1 MDAACTCDP
10 PVWDGHPYIP
20 WLSYY
25 AGECIY
31 TPKQV
36 VAFFCGLLALACFVV
51 GLFPQMWKNY
61 RRGDVSGLSLG
72 LLLIWALGDITGFVG
87 AVLTKQ
93 SLPVRLCAGYFLLL
107 SAASFAQY
115 FYYVNKN
122 ASKLALPAAH
132 VKINDEDTL
141 VEASA
146 ASGQED
152 DESAP
157 LVRRQSTSPPTY
169 STLDRVVISTT
180 LVLALAAVVSANRHN
195 NHPPTLPLCNAA
207 ALRPTTPS
215 AHLAG
220 ALTAWISGLMYFT
233 SRIPQLFANHRAK
246 STEALSLAVFILTI
260 VGNVSYCAGV
270 LLRGVDVGAEFFA
283 TGLPFLVGSAGTL
296 VFDLG
301 ILAQAW
307 AYDSL

>member
-1 MDAACTCDP
+1 MAAACACDP
-10 PVWDGHPYIP
+10 PMWDGHPYIP

-36 VAFFCGLLALACFVV
+36 VAFVCGLVALACFVV

-61 RRGDVSGLSLG
+61 CRGDVSGLSLG
-72 LLLIWALGDITGFVG
+72 LLLTWALGDITGFVG

-122 ASKLALPAAH
+122 ASKNALPER
-132 VKINDEDTL
+132 VKITDEDTL
-141 VEASA
+141 VESSA
-146 ASGQED
+146 DSGQED
-152 DESAP
+152 NESAP
-157 LVRRQSTSPPTY
+157 LVRRHSTSPPTY

-180 LVLALAAVVSANRHN
+180 LVLALAAVVSGKNS
-195 NHPPTLPLCNAA
+195 HPSKLPLCNAA

-220 ALTAWISGLMYFT
+220 ALTAWISGLLYFT

-260 VGNVSYCAGV
+260 VGNIAYCAGV

-301 ILAQAW
+301 ILAQAR
-307 AYDSL
+307 AYQCTR